1 MNIGIDMIRKEH
13 ALYWLVKFDMRIVN
27 KQTKS
32 SNTMCNQ
39 IIDPF
44 IGSTRKILISQSNY
58 KEKDRNYFFTMSG
71 QLTINKTSC
80 SW

>member
-13 ALYWLVKFDMRIVN
+13 TLYWLVKFDMKTVN

-32 SNTMCNQ
+32 SNTICNQ
-39 IIDPF
+39 LTDPF
-44 IGSTRKILISQSNY
+44 IGGKRKTSISQSNY
-58 KEKDRNYFFTMSG
+58 KEKERNYFITMSG

>member
-39 IIDPF
+39 LIDPF
-44 IGSTRKILISQSNY
+44 IG
-58 KEKDRNYFFTMSG
+58 
-71 QLTINKTSC
+71 
-80 SW
+80 